1 MREILVCMAILLCGL
16 ATNAQELK
24 QKTQEFVPVPREM
37 LMPLVAVQPDC
48 PIQFERVERLMN
60 VDGGGANIYRLLN
73 RGSKPITSFTISYLF
88 PNGNGGSWGW
98 SKSANRLLR
107 PGEYV
112 EDTSAGQTQRLRPL
126 SDALKDKLDLRG
138 PMKGFVIYFVESVE
152 FADGSAYNDE
162 TTYKALRLY
171 LEDLGEKVYRADRKS
186 AASP

>member
-1 MREILVCMAILLCGL
+1 MREIFVCMAILLCGF
-16 ATNAQELK
+16 TSNAQEPK
-24 QKTQEFVPVPREM
+24 QRTQEFVPVPREIV
-37 LMPLVAVQPDC
+37 MPLVAVQPDC
-48 PIQFERVERLMN
+48 PLQFERVERLMN

-73 RGSKPITSFTISYLF
+73 RGSKPITRFTISYLF
-88 PNGNGGSWGW
+88 PNGNGGSSGW
-98 SKSANRLLR
+98 SKGADRLVG

-112 EDTSAGQTQRLRPL
+112 EDTIEGQTQKLRPL
-126 SDALKDKLDLRG
+126 NDALKDKLDLRG

-152 FADGSAYNDE
+152 FADGSAYKDE

>member
-1 MREILVCMAILLCGL
+1 MREVLVCVAILLCGL
-16 ATNAQELK
+16 TGNAQEPK
-24 QKTQEFVPVPREM
+24 QRAQEFVAVPREIV
-37 LMPLVAVQPDC
+37 MPLLAVQPDS
-48 PIQFERVERLMN
+48 PLQFERVERLMN

-88 PNGNGGSWGW
+88 PTGNGGSWGW
-98 SKSANRLLR
+98 SKSPNRLLR

-112 EDTSAGQTQRLRPL
+112 EDTIQGQTQRLRPL
-126 SDALKDKLDLRG
+126 NDALKDKLELRG

-152 FADGSAYNDE
+152 FADGSAYKDE